1 MLIDS
6 AFSVW
11 TCRWKL
17 AFVKLFETNLM
28 SSRNPS
34 SMVAT
39 FKYLGKIAMQPEN
52 WAKFWDSYPSYPN
65 PTHHWHRSEVTT
77 IIFPDIFPCIQIY
90 PWFIGKKSCYCW
102 LIWLNSPLRL
112 IQLRY
117 LGIAKM
123 FIGELPMKKRRCS
136 YPQLVGLVSSRIW
149 PICKSIINYI
159 NITYAHK
166 SHRNAIINQ
175 GLPSGKLT

>member
-90 PWFIGKKSCYCW
+90 PWFIGKKILLLLANLAKLSVAVDSTQISRHRQNVHWWTPYEKTQVF
-102 LIWLNSPLRL
+102 ISP
-112 IQLRY
+112 
-117 LGIAKM
+117 
-123 FIGELPMKKRRCS
+123 IGW
-136 YPQLVGLVSSRIW
+136 VGQQPHL
-149 PICKSIINYI
+149 
-159 NITYAHK
+159 AHM
-166 SHRNAIINQ
+166 
-175 GLPSGKLT
+175 